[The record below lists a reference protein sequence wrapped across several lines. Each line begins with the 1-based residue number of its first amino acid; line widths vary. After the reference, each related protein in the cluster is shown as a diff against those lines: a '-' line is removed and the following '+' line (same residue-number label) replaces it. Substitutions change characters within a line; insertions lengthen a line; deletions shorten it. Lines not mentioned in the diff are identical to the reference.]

1 MNFKFQKKD
10 ILTIPNILSFFR
22 ILLIPVIVVLYCKY
36 EMYSATTLVILISG
50 LTDVVDGWI
59 ARKFHMVSDFGK
71 ILDPISDK
79 LTQASILLCLFTRFP
94 HMIYLFVLM
103 AVKETLM
110 GVTGLLSIRS
120 SGEVHGADWHGK
132 FTTCLL
138 YGMMLVHIVW
148 HGISTRIS
156 DLLLSFVACA
166 MLFSLIMYV
175 MRNVHVIREHKA
187 D

>member
-1 MNFKFQKKD
+1 MNLQFEKKD

-22 ILLIPVIVVLYCKY
+22 ILLIPVIVILYCKY
-36 EMYSATTLVILISG
+36 EMYSTTTLVIILSG

-148 HGISTRIS
+148 HGITTQIS

-166 MLFSLIMYV
+166 MIFSLIMYV